1 MTRGGRTVPLAPL
14 KKLKKMENVT
24 KTQIEEWKKKYGKV
38 LSCTATNDE
47 GGEETAYFR
56 PVDRTTLSYAIT
68 LQKQN
73 KDVEMV
79 EHVVKECWIGGSE
92 KFKTELPYIIGA
104 TQVVSE
110 LMQVKQVQIKNL

>member
-1 MTRGGRTVPLAPL
+1 MAIL
-14 KKLKKMENVT
+14 KE
-24 KTQIEEWKKKYGKV
+24 TQIEEWKKKYGKV

-104 TQVVSE
+104 TQGVAE